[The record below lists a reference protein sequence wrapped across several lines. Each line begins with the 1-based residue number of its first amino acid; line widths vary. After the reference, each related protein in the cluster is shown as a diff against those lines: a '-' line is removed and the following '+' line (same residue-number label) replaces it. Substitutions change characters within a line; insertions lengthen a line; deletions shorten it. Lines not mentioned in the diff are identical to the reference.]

1 MPKLVHHFQVVQFPD
16 GLGGY
21 LGGGHPVEV
30 ADAPEPDED
39 HAEEVLVEDDE
50 VAADPLRLVVQ
61 VARHL
66 ADAPEP
72 AEGELGVLPAV
83 VFLGP
88 GSQSS
93 TLKKCHEYVHE
104 KFTEPTKPKI

>member
-1 MPKLVHHFQVVQFPD
+1 MPKLVHHFQVVQLPH

-21 LGGGHPVEV
+21 LCGGHPVEV
-30 ADAPEPDED
+30 ADAPESNED

-72 AEGELGVLPAV
+72 AEAELGVLPTV

-88 GSQSS
+88 GSQSDIY
-93 TLKKCHEYVHE
+93 TRKCDENLHE
-104 KFTEPTKPKI
+104 KGY

>member
-1 MPKLVHHFQVVQFPD
+1 M
-16 GLGGY
+16 
-21 LGGGHPVEV
+21 EV

-83 VFLGP
+83 VLLGP
-88 GSQSS
+88 VSHSN
-93 TLKKCHEYVHE
+93 TLKNITEV
-104 KFTEPTKPKI
+104 FTKKVPGTQI